1 MGYDIGFTKRL
12 SDGVI
17 PKDVIYWESCGWEY
31 SDFYNQLACLASKKI
46 DEYTCCIPVKNIEF
60 IADIYLD
67 LKNTMYYQDIEI
79 ISAIDYDYLEKYFN
93 SLNMFEIIDIMR
105 CFYQTYK
112 EENNDWMID
121 ITYKEIGSFLWK
133 SFKDGDTSF
142 ISSLGKGILEMIED
156 EIEEV
161 YLWQSY

>member
-1 MGYDIGFTKRL
+1 MGYDIGFAKRL
-12 SDGVI
+12 SDGAI
-17 PKDVIYWESCGWEY
+17 PKDVTYWESCGWEY

-79 ISAIDYDYLEKYFN
+79 ISAIDYDYLEKYFD
-93 SLNMFEIIDIMR
+93 SLNMFEIIDIMK
-105 CFYQTYK
+105 CFYQ
-112 EENNDWMID
+112 ENNDWIID

-133 SFKDGDTSF
+133 SFRNGETSL
-142 ISSLGKGILEMIED
+142 ISSLGEGIQKMIED
-156 EIEEV
+156 GVEEV